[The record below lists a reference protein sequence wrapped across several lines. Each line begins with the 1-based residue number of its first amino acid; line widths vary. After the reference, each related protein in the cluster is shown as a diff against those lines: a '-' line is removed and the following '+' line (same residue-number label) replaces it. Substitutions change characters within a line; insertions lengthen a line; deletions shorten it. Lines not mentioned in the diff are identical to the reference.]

1 MARWSVMRQRIDYP
15 AAVKTM
21 KFFKRFL
28 LILFFPVSLFAQ
40 DRQEKIELSGYLT
53 GMQTVMF
60 EDIQEDWIFEN
71 LLHNRLNL
79 DLYPVKNLS
88 ASIQLRNRLIYGEMF
103 ESGPEYLNSIDND
116 IGWLDLSF
124 NLFSGN
130 SFALNSTIDRL
141 WVQYTAGNFVG
152 TAGRQRIN
160 WGQSLVWNPNDLFNV
175 YSYFDVDYLERPGS
189 DAIRLQYYPGYTS
202 TIELAAKIDSSNK
215 VTAAGLFRFSVLGYD
230 LQFIGGVLSE
240 EDIVAGLGWS
250 GNIWDASFRGE
261 LSYFHDIDN
270 FNDTSGVVIA
280 SAGLDYTFS
289 NSLML
294 QVEFLYSNK
303 SIMPPGGFLGYYAS
317 PMNVKSLA
325 FTKYSIFASAS
336 YPITPLFQG
345 SIAGMYFPDMKGAF
359 AGPSLSYNMLENF
372 DLSFFLQY
380 FSAEM
385 EHPFTLEKLR
395 QNVTLAFLRLKW
407 NF

>member
-1 MARWSVMRQRIDYP
+1 
-15 AAVKTM
+15 M
-21 KFFKRFL
+21 KFFRQLFI
-28 LILFFPVSLFAQ
+28 ILFIPVSLLAQ
-40 DRQEKIELSGYLT
+40 EGNDKIELNGYIT

-60 EDIQEDWIFEN
+60 EDINEDWIFEN

-79 DLYPVKNLS
+79 NLYPVKNLS
-88 ASIQLRNRLIYGEMF
+88 ASIQLRNRLIYGEMV
-103 ESGPEYLNSIDND
+103 ESGEEYVDALDND
-116 IGWLDLSF
+116 NGWVDLSF
-124 NLFSGN
+124 NLFSGK

-175 YSYFDVDYLERPGS
+175 YSYFDVDYVERPGS

-202 TIELAAKIDSSNK
+202 TVELAAKIDSSNK
-215 VTAAGLFRFSVLGYD
+215 VTAAGLFRFNVFDYD
-230 LQFIGGVLSE
+230 VQFIGGVLSE

-270 FNDTSGVVIA
+270 FKDTTGVILA
-280 SAGLDYTFS
+280 SAGTDYTFS
-289 NSLML
+289 NSLMF

-303 SIMPPGGFLGYYAS
+303 SFMPPGGFLGYYAS

-325 FTKYSIFASAS
+325 FTKYSLFTSVS

-345 SIAGMYFPDMKGAF
+345 SIAGMYFPEMKGAF
-359 AGPSLSYNMLENF
+359 AGPSFTYNLLDNF
-372 DLSFFLQY
+372 DLSFILQY
-380 FSAEM
+380 FSAELKD
-385 EHPFTLEKLR
+385 PVTLEKQR